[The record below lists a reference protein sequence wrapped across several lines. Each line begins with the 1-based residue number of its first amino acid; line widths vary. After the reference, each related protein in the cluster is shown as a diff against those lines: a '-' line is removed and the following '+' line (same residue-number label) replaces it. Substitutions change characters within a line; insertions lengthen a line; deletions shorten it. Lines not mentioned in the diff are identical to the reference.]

1 MLKTALDDLPMP
13 PSAKLLGWR
22 LLDARPWEGWLKVG
36 FDGGTEFCNPA
47 GFIQGGILSAML
59 DDAMGPA
66 VFVTSEGRFYTTTI
80 SLTVNF
86 IAPARPGPLV
96 VEAQVI
102 QIGKSVAFMEGKL
115 IANDGTVLATAS
127 TTARLIEAAKALA
140 AAAGAL
146 GEEVPLPAARSVAW
160 R

>member
-1 MLKTALDDLPMP
+1 MLKTALNDIPTP

-22 LLDARPWEGWLKVG
+22 LLDARPWDGWLKVG
-36 FDGGTEFCNPA
+36 FDGRPEFCNPA

-59 DDAMGPA
+59 DDSMGPA
-66 VFVTSEGRFYTTTI
+66 VFVTSDGRFYATTI

-86 IAPARPGPLV
+86 IAPARPGPLI

-102 QIGKSVAFMEGKL
+102 QIGKSIAFMEGKL
-115 IANDGTVLATAS
+115 VANDGTVLATAS
-127 TTARLIEAAKALA
+127 TTARLVEAAKALA
-140 AAAGAL
+140 KEPLRGEAAL
-146 GEEVPLPAARSVAW
+146 SAARSAVW

>member
-1 MLKTALDDLPMP
+1 MLKTVLDDIPAP

-22 LLDARPWEGWLKVG
+22 LLDARPWDGWLKVG
-36 FDGGTEFCNPA
+36 FDGRPEFCNPA

-59 DDAMGPA
+59 DDSTGPA
-66 VFVTSEGRFYTTTI
+66 VFVTSNGRFYATTI

-86 IAPARPGPLV
+86 FAPARPGPLI

-102 QIGKSVAFMEGKL
+102 QIGKSIAFMEGKL

-127 TTARLIEAAKALA
+127 TTARLVEAARVL
-140 AAAGAL
+140 
-146 GEEVPLPAARSVAW
+146 R
-160 R
+160 

>member
-1 MLKTALDDLPMP
+1 MFRTALDDIPAP

-22 LLDARPWEGWLKVG
+22 LLDARPDRGWLKVG
-36 FDGGTEFCNPA
+36 FDGKTEFCNPA

-59 DDAMGPA
+59 DDTMGPA
-66 VFVTSEGRFYTTTI
+66 AFMTSDGRFYTTTI

-86 IAPARPGPLV
+86 LAPAKPGPLI

-115 IANDGTVLATAS
+115 MADNGAVLATAS
-127 TTARLIEAAKALA
+127 TTARLIEAAKAIR
-140 AAAGAL
+140 
-146 GEEVPLPAARSVAW
+146 LPEPELQSAAW

>member
-1 MLKTALDDLPMP
+1 MYRTALDDIPMP

-22 LLDARPWEGWLKVG
+22 LLDVRPWDGWLKVG
-36 FDGGTEFCNPA
+36 FDGRAKFCNPA

-59 DDAMGPA
+59 DDTMGPA

-86 IAPARPGPLV
+86 IAPAEPGPLI

-102 QIGKSVAFMEGKL
+102 QIDKNIAFMEGKL
-115 IANDGTVLATAS
+115 IADDGAVLATAS
-127 TTARLIEAAKALA
+127 TTARLIEAARALRRDM
-140 AAAGAL
+140 
-146 GEEVPLPAARSVAW
+146 PLRAARSVA
-160 R
+160 

>member
-1 MLKTALDDLPMP
+1 MLKTVLDDIPAP

-22 LLDARPWEGWLKVG
+22 LLDARPWDGWLKVG
-36 FDGGTEFCNPA
+36 FDGRPEFCNPA

-59 DDAMGPA
+59 DDSMGPA
-66 VFVTSEGRFYTTTI
+66 VFVTSDGRFYATTI

-86 IAPARPGPLV
+86 IAPARPGPLI

-102 QIGKSVAFMEGKL
+102 QIGKSIAFMEGKL

-127 TTARLIEAAKALA
+127 TTARLVEAAKALA
-140 AAAGAL
+140 KEPLRGEAAL
-146 GEEVPLPAARSVAW
+146 SAARSAVW

>member
-1 MLKTALDDLPMP
+1 MLKTALDDIPVP

-22 LLDARPWEGWLKVG
+22 LLDARPERGWLSVG
-36 FDGGTEFCNPA
+36 FDGRPEFCNPA

-59 DDAMGPA
+59 DDSMGPA
-66 VFVTSEGRFYTTTI
+66 AFITSEGKFYTTTI

-86 IAPARPGPLV
+86 LAPAKPGPLV

-115 IANDGTVLATAS
+115 MAHNGAVLATAS
-127 TTARLIEAAKALA
+127 TTARLVEAARAL
-140 AAAGAL
+140 
-146 GEEVPLPAARSVAW
+146 R
-160 R
+160 

>member
-1 MLKTALDDLPMP
+1 VPDPLAKDACRFHIGERLAMLKTALDDLPMP

-36 FDGGTEFCNPA
+36 FDGREEFCNPA

-59 DDAMGPA
+59 DDTMGPA
-66 VFVTSEGRFYTTTI
+66 VFVTSDGRFYTTTI

-86 IAPARPGPLV
+86 IAPAKPGPLI

-102 QIGKSVAFMEGKL
+102 QLGKSIAFMEGKL
-115 IANDGTVLATAS
+115 MAHSGAVFATAS
-127 TTARLIEAAKALA
+127 TTARLIEAARAL
-140 AAAGAL
+140 
-146 GEEVPLPAARSVAW
+146 R
-160 R
+160 

>member
-1 MLKTALDDLPMP
+1 MLKTALDDIVMP

-22 LLDARPWEGWLKVG
+22 LLDARPWDGWLKVG
-36 FDGGTEFCNPA
+36 FDGKKEFCNPA

-59 DDAMGPA
+59 DDSMGPA
-66 VFVTSEGRFYTTTI
+66 VFVTSEGRCYATTI

-86 IAPARPGPLV
+86 LAPARPGPLT

-115 IANDGTVLATAS
+115 IGAGGTVVATAS
-127 TTARLIEAAKALA
+127 TTARLVEAAKALTKEMLRQDA
-140 AAAGAL
+140 ALSAVL
-146 GEEVPLPAARSVAW
+146 R
-160 R
+160 

>member
-1 MLKTALDDLPMP
+1 MP

-22 LLDARPWEGWLKVG
+22 LLDVRPWDGWLKVG
-36 FDGGTEFCNPA
+36 FDGRAEFCNPA

-59 DDAMGPA
+59 DDSMGPA

-86 IAPARPGPLV
+86 IAPAEPGPLI

-102 QIGKSVAFMEGKL
+102 QIDKNIAFMEGKL
-115 IANDGTVLATAS
+115 IADDGAVLATAS
-127 TTARLIEAAKALA
+127 TTACLIEAPRALRRDM
-140 AAAGAL
+140 
-146 GEEVPLPAARSVAW
+146 PLPAARSVA
-160 R
+160 

>member
-1 MLKTALDDLPMP
+1 MLKTALNDIPTS

-22 LLDARPWEGWLKVG
+22 LLDARPWDGWLKVG
-36 FDGGTEFCNPA
+36 FDGRPEFCNPA

-59 DDAMGPA
+59 DDSMGPA
-66 VFVTSEGRFYTTTI
+66 VFVTSDGRFYATTI

-86 IAPARPGPLV
+86 IAPARPGPLI

-102 QIGKSVAFMEGKL
+102 QIGKSIAFMEGKL

-127 TTARLIEAAKALA
+127 TTARLVEAAKALA
-140 AAAGAL
+140 KEPLRGEAAL
-146 GEEVPLPAARSVAW
+146 SAARSAVW